1 MIILS
6 QFCLFAA
13 LNADRSAWIDL
24 RSYPSTVVCR
34 RMLRLADWAAE
45 FPRRY
50 AICRLS
56 WECPELS
63 FAEIAVLRE
72 TTMEQVCKAVAAV
85 EFDDP
90 DDFAPDELILDNARR
105 PAAPLRDYDPE
116 TASLTYNR
124 AMSLCDYAVA
134 NPTRWR
140 VIREAHRN
148 PELTQDELALICG
161 CAQRSVSNYLDI
173 RQIEDE
179 DGAIDLDLIE
189 LAEGEFMDDDQVT
202 LTWEEN

>member
-1 MIILS
+1 MA
-6 QFCLFAA
+6 LFAA
-13 LNADRSAWIDL
+13 LNADRSGWIDL

-50 AICRLS
+50 AICRMS

-90 DDFAPDELILDNARR
+90 DDFAADELILDNARR
-105 PAAPLRDYDPE
+105 PAPRLCGEYDPE
-116 TASLTYNR
+116 TASLTYTR

-134 NPTRWR
+134 NPVRWR

-161 CAQRSVSNYLDI
+161 CNQATVSRALDI
-173 RQIEDE
+173 RQIEDG

-189 LAEGEFMDDDQVT
+189 LAEGEFMDDDQIMLT
-202 LTWEEN
+202 LEEN

>member
-1 MIILS
+1 MA
-6 QFCLFAA
+6 LFAA
-13 LNADRSAWIDL
+13 LNADRSGWIDI

-90 DDFAPDELILDNARR
+90 DDFAQDELILDNARR
-105 PAAPLRDYDPE
+105 PAAPLRNYDPE

-161 CAQRSVSNYLDI
+161 CNQATVSRALDI
-173 RQIEDE
+173 RQIEDG
-179 DGAIDLDLIE
+179 DGMIE
-189 LAEGEFMDDDQVT
+189 LDPDELADGEFMDLNELLKTMATPDGQ
-202 LTWEEN
+202 EES